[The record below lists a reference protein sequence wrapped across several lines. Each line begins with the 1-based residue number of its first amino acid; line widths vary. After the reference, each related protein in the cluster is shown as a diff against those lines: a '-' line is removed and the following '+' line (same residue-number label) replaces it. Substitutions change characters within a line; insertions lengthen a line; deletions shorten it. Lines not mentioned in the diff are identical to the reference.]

1 MPTPS
6 AEEILL
12 DRYRQKCLMAGGPRP
27 GFVLRRRALLYTQP
41 EHPGVDLAAGIT
53 TIEEKGLIKASES
66 GDFLFL
72 TAAGVEAIGGTPGA
86 PD

>member
-1 MPTPS
+1 MPTLS

-41 EHPGVDLAAGIT
+41 EHPDVDLDSGIAAL
-53 TIEEKGLIKASES
+53 EKKGLIKASES

-72 TAAGVEAIGGTPGA
+72 TAAGVEQIGGA
-86 PD
+86 ASNPD

>member
-1 MPTPS
+1 MTTLS

-12 DRYRQKCLMAGGPRP
+12 DRYRQKCAMAGGPRP

-41 EHPGVDLAAGIT
+41 EHPGIDLAAGIAT
-53 TIEEKGLIKASES
+53 LEKQGLVKASES

-72 TAAGVEAIGGTPGA
+72 TAAGVKEISEAPS
-86 PD
+86 DSD